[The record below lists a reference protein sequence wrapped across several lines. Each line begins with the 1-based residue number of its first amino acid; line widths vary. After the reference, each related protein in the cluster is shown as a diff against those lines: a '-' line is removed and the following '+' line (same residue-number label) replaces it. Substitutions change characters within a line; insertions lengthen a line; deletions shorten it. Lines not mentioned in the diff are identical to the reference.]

1 MTMKNDYIQLM
12 QQRPDLFTNVD
23 EENAVNIIT
32 DREQIAK
39 VEAQTGKETGII
51 YSDEYIMLLRDAVIF
66 PDNSVGTYIR
76 IISAVEKGAVVV
88 LILCR
93 KRILLL
99 QHFRHSLRRFS
110 WEIPRGFGEKWLS
123 SEQNAAKEIFEET
136 GMKNIALFY
145 LGTVCADTGLSAGLA
160 DIYIA
165 ETDEDVRFVNND
177 DREGIA
183 DYRLVTA
190 EQFAEMALCGEI
202 CDGYSLSAVAFA
214 QFKGKL

>member
-1 MTMKNDYIQLM
+1 MKNDYIQLM

-93 KRILLL
+93 KRI
-99 QHFRHSLRRFS
+99 QIGRAH
-110 WEIPRGFGEKWLS
+110 
-123 SEQNAAKEIFEET
+123 
-136 GMKNIALFY
+136 
-145 LGTVCADTGLSAGLA
+145 V
-160 DIYIA
+160 
-165 ETDEDVRFVNND
+165 
-177 DREGIA
+177 
-183 DYRLVTA
+183 
-190 EQFAEMALCGEI
+190 
-202 CDGYSLSAVAFA
+202 
-214 QFKGKL
+214 